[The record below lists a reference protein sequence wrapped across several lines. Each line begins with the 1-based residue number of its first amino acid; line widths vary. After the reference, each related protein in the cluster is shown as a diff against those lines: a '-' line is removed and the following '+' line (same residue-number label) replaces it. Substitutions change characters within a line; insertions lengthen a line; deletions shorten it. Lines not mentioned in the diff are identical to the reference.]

1 MPTKISK
8 MARLSNKIFY
18 ASLKKES
25 YGCANKALNTNL
37 KLIQQEVFDTPL
49 DQLLN
54 LNITNIP
61 INILIDWSEQ
71 LENLL
76 SDENKEIETINQD
89 PMPLLDVKLKLLKN
103 NDILHE

>member
-8 MARLSNKIFY
+8 MARLSNKILY

-25 YGCANKALNTNL
+25 YGCANKALNNNL

-54 LNITNIP
+54 LNI
-61 INILIDWSEQ
+61 
-71 LENLL
+71 
-76 SDENKEIETINQD
+76 
-89 PMPLLDVKLKLLKN
+89 
-103 NDILHE
+103 